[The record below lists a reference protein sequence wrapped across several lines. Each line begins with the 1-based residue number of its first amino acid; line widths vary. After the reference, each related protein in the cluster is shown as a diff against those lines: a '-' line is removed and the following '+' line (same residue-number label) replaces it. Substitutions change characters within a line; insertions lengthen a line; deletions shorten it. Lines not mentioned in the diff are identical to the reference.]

1 MMAKPIIAILAVAL
15 LLSSLGT
22 VGSFYFVSSQGQTT
36 TEPPELTLSE
46 TEASPG
52 SVIEVEGIN
61 FGANSQVSIY
71 FMSAEEADLTDGS
84 AFVLQGI
91 DANQS
96 TTTEPEGTNTF
107 FDADGDA
114 LHTLGDLLELS
125 TDQGGNDTTG
135 TTTSISEHN
144 LLVVLEEGVPV
155 NGTMSLECEDVNIAQ
170 GRINGTVG
178 TFGASP
184 GTYNECS
191 ISISDADITDTGE
204 IEELVVVSDSEEDYE
219 NSLVISE
226 TANEEGTFESS
237 VTVPNVEEGEYAIL
251 AVADDR
257 RTAVSALSVTVAETV
272 TEPAANATEGIMNE
286 TIIPA
291 PEEEEEELAEEEST
305 ELLTVGII
313 SNGTEGVVPAT
324 FEFQANLTGG
334 TGPYTISW
342 DFGDGSE
349 ESDEQT
355 VLHTFEEAG
364 TYNVVVTGTD
374 ENGQEASDNL
384 EITINEPPP
393 PPPPTTI
400 TKPLTVGIISNG
412 TESVVPAT
420 FEFQANLTGGTEP
433 YTYIWNFGDGS
444 EESDEQTVLHTFEEA
459 GTYNV
464 TLAATDTDNQNAF
477 DSIEITVNEPPPPT
491 TITEPLTV
499 GIISNGTESV
509 VPATFEFQANL
520 TGGTGPYTISW
531 DFGDGSEES
540 DEQTVLHTFEEA
552 GTYNVVVTGTDE
564 NGQEASDNLEI
575 TINEP
580 PPPPPPTTITEPLTV
595 GIISNGTESVVPA
608 TFEFQAN
615 LTGGT
620 EPYTYIWNFG
630 DGSEESDEQT
640 VLHTFEEAGTYN
652 VTLAA
657 TDTDNQNAFDSIE
670 ISVEELAEE
679 GGGEAATT
687 TVQNQTQNN
696 QTDIGEE
703 EPIVQLDETSAEP
716 GSPLAISGEGFQSD
730 TPIQIFINNVQ
741 ITNVITNVE
750 GSFNTVVIVPT
761 TVAAGSAQVV
771 IRTEQTNIIQNVNII
786 QLDGRT
792 EGPSTLS
799 LTAVS
804 ATDNGEAL
812 RNAPVTVFDAIS
824 GEVIE
829 TGRTPMDIELQE
841 GTYSIFYSDFGRFE
855 FESAEPGRWIDTPDG
870 GSGLITIRE
879 GRNTTVT
886 AIYSEQPV
894 PPPPPRVTDN
904 SLTLRAQDTQGN
916 LIEDMFV
923 TIYDAEA
930 AEKIEQGFTEI
941 RVDDLPP
948 GTYPIF
954 FSNFEDL
961 EFLSASP
968 GTWIQTPFG
977 GVGLVTITDD
987 GEDHNIVVTAE
998 YNRTTIVEE
1007 QFNIQAPLD
1016 LEGNIFTITSNET
1029 RPEGPFVMSGMFA
1042 LRVSDEEPVSATLS
1056 AYFMSVREDSNE
1068 NVDLESQRSRDHD
1081 TFQIMDLKPRVAR
1094 PIGLNSYVVSGTAD
1108 LLLNGDMYS
1117 NDERVHVIVRGGE
1130 ELTPTN
1136 IEIDFRGDQR
1146 YSAANRL
1153 DTLYGAV
1160 SSGFQ

>member
-1 MMAKPIIAILAVAL
+1 MMAKPITAILAVAL

-144 LLVVLEEGVPV
+144 LLVVLEEGAPV

-178 TFGASP
+178 TFGVSP

-191 ISISDADITDTGE
+191 ISISDADITDTAE
-204 IEELVVVSDSEEDYE
+204 IEELIVVSDSEEDYE

-291 PEEEEEELAEEEST
+291 PEEEELAEEEST
-305 ELLTVGII
+305 EL
-313 SNGTEGVVPAT
+313 
-324 FEFQANLTGG
+324 
-334 TGPYTISW
+334 
-342 DFGDGSE
+342 
-349 ESDEQT
+349 
-355 VLHTFEEAG
+355 
-364 TYNVVVTGTD
+364 
-374 ENGQEASDNL
+374 
-384 EITINEPPP
+384 
-393 PPPPTTI
+393 
-400 TKPLTVGIISNG
+400 
-412 TESVVPAT
+412 
-420 FEFQANLTGGTEP
+420 
-433 YTYIWNFGDGS
+433 
-444 EESDEQTVLHTFEEA
+444 
-459 GTYNV
+459 
-464 TLAATDTDNQNAF
+464 
-477 DSIEITVNEPPPPT
+477 
-491 TITEPLTV
+491 LTV

-575 TINEP
+575 TVNE
-580 PPPPPPTTITEPLTV
+580 PPPPTTITEPLTV

-620 EPYTYIWNFG
+620 GPYTISWDFG

-703 EPIVQLDETSAEP
+703 EPTVQLDETSAEP

-930 AEKIEQGFTEI
+930 AEKVEQGFTEI

-1029 RPEGPFVMSGMFA
+1029 RPEGPFVMSGTFA

-1056 AYFMSVREDSNE
+1056 AYFMSAREDSNE

>member
-1 MMAKPIIAILAVAL
+1 MMAKPITAILAVAL

-144 LLVVLEEGVPV
+144 LLVVLEEGAPV

-178 TFGASP
+178 TFGVSP

-291 PEEEEEELAEEEST
+291 PEEEELAEEEST
-305 ELLTVGII
+305 EL
-313 SNGTEGVVPAT
+313 
-324 FEFQANLTGG
+324 
-334 TGPYTISW
+334 
-342 DFGDGSE
+342 
-349 ESDEQT
+349 
-355 VLHTFEEAG
+355 
-364 TYNVVVTGTD
+364 
-374 ENGQEASDNL
+374 
-384 EITINEPPP
+384 
-393 PPPPTTI
+393 
-400 TKPLTVGIISNG
+400 
-412 TESVVPAT
+412 
-420 FEFQANLTGGTEP
+420 
-433 YTYIWNFGDGS
+433 
-444 EESDEQTVLHTFEEA
+444 
-459 GTYNV
+459 
-464 TLAATDTDNQNAF
+464 
-477 DSIEITVNEPPPPT
+477 
-491 TITEPLTV
+491 
-499 GIISNGTESV
+499 
-509 VPATFEFQANL
+509 
-520 TGGTGPYTISW
+520 
-531 DFGDGSEES
+531 
-540 DEQTVLHTFEEA
+540 
-552 GTYNVVVTGTDE
+552 
-564 NGQEASDNLEI
+564 
-575 TINEP
+575 
-580 PPPPPPTTITEPLTV
+580 LTV

-703 EPIVQLDETSAEP
+703 EPTVQLDETSAEP

-1029 RPEGPFVMSGMFA
+1029 RPEGPFVMSGTFA

-1056 AYFMSVREDSNE
+1056 AYFMSAREDSNE

>member
-1 MMAKPIIAILAVAL
+1 MMAKPITAILAVAL

-144 LLVVLEEGVPV
+144 LLVVLEEGAPM

-178 TFGASP
+178 TFGVSP

-364 TYNVVVTGTD
+364 TYNV
-374 ENGQEASDNL
+374 
-384 EITINEPPP
+384 
-393 PPPPTTI
+393 
-400 TKPLTVGIISNG
+400 
-412 TESVVPAT
+412 
-420 FEFQANLTGGTEP
+420 
-433 YTYIWNFGDGS
+433 
-444 EESDEQTVLHTFEEA
+444 
-459 GTYNV
+459 
-464 TLAATDTDNQNAF
+464 
-477 DSIEITVNEPPPPT
+477 
-491 TITEPLTV
+491 
-499 GIISNGTESV
+499 
-509 VPATFEFQANL
+509 
-520 TGGTGPYTISW
+520 
-531 DFGDGSEES
+531 
-540 DEQTVLHTFEEA
+540 
-552 GTYNVVVTGTDE
+552 
-564 NGQEASDNLEI
+564 
-575 TINEP
+575 
-580 PPPPPPTTITEPLTV
+580 
-595 GIISNGTESVVPA
+595 
-608 TFEFQAN
+608 
-615 LTGGT
+615 
-620 EPYTYIWNFG
+620 
-630 DGSEESDEQT
+630 
-640 VLHTFEEAGTYN
+640 
-652 VTLAA
+652 TLAA

-730 TPIQIFINNVQ
+730 TLIQIFINNVQ

-841 GTYSIFYSDFGRFE
+841 GTYSIFYSDFGRFV
-855 FESAEPGRWIDTPDG
+855 FESAEPGRWIDTPNG

-961 EFLSASP
+961 EFLSASL

-977 GVGLVTITDD
+977 GVGLVTIPDD

-1029 RPEGPFVMSGMFA
+1029 RPEGPFVMSGTFA

>member
-1 MMAKPIIAILAVAL
+1 MMAKPITAILAVAL

-144 LLVVLEEGVPV
+144 LLVVLEEGAPV

-178 TFGASP
+178 TFGVSP

-191 ISISDADITDTGE
+191 ISISDTDITDTGE

-291 PEEEEEELAEEEST
+291 PEEEELAEEEST
-305 ELLTVGII
+305 EL
-313 SNGTEGVVPAT
+313 
-324 FEFQANLTGG
+324 
-334 TGPYTISW
+334 
-342 DFGDGSE
+342 
-349 ESDEQT
+349 
-355 VLHTFEEAG
+355 
-364 TYNVVVTGTD
+364 
-374 ENGQEASDNL
+374 
-384 EITINEPPP
+384 
-393 PPPPTTI
+393 
-400 TKPLTVGIISNG
+400 
-412 TESVVPAT
+412 
-420 FEFQANLTGGTEP
+420 
-433 YTYIWNFGDGS
+433 
-444 EESDEQTVLHTFEEA
+444 
-459 GTYNV
+459 
-464 TLAATDTDNQNAF
+464 
-477 DSIEITVNEPPPPT
+477 
-491 TITEPLTV
+491 
-499 GIISNGTESV
+499 
-509 VPATFEFQANL
+509 
-520 TGGTGPYTISW
+520 
-531 DFGDGSEES
+531 
-540 DEQTVLHTFEEA
+540 
-552 GTYNVVVTGTDE
+552 
-564 NGQEASDNLEI
+564 
-575 TINEP
+575 
-580 PPPPPPTTITEPLTV
+580 LTV

-703 EPIVQLDETSAEP
+703 EPTVQLDETSAEP

-1029 RPEGPFVMSGMFA
+1029 RPEGPFVMSGTFA

-1056 AYFMSVREDSNE
+1056 AYFMSAREDSNE

>member
-291 PEEEEEELAEEEST
+291 PEEEELAEEEST
-305 ELLTVGII
+305 EL
-313 SNGTEGVVPAT
+313 
-324 FEFQANLTGG
+324 
-334 TGPYTISW
+334 
-342 DFGDGSE
+342 
-349 ESDEQT
+349 
-355 VLHTFEEAG
+355 
-364 TYNVVVTGTD
+364 
-374 ENGQEASDNL
+374 
-384 EITINEPPP
+384 
-393 PPPPTTI
+393 
-400 TKPLTVGIISNG
+400 LTVGIISNG

-420 FEFQANLTGGTEP
+420 FEFQANLTGG
-433 YTYIWNFGDGS
+433 I
-444 EESDEQTVLHTFEEA
+444 
-459 GTYNV
+459 
-464 TLAATDTDNQNAF
+464 
-477 DSIEITVNEPPPPT
+477 
-491 TITEPLTV
+491 
-499 GIISNGTESV
+499 
-509 VPATFEFQANL
+509 
-520 TGGTGPYTISW
+520 
-531 DFGDGSEES
+531 
-540 DEQTVLHTFEEA
+540 
-552 GTYNVVVTGTDE
+552 
-564 NGQEASDNLEI
+564 
-575 TINEP
+575 
-580 PPPPPPTTITEPLTV
+580 
-595 GIISNGTESVVPA
+595 
-608 TFEFQAN
+608 
-615 LTGGT
+615 

-703 EPIVQLDETSAEP
+703 EPTVQLDETSAEP

-771 IRTEQTNIIQNVNII
+771 VTTEQTTVVQNVNII
-786 QLDGRT
+786 QLDERT

-824 GEVIE
+824 GEVVE
-829 TGRTPMDIELQE
+829 RGRTPMDIELQE
-841 GTYSIFYSDFGRFE
+841 G
-855 FESAEPGRWIDTPDG
+855 
-870 GSGLITIRE
+870 
-879 GRNTTVT
+879 V
-886 AIYSEQPV
+886 
-894 PPPPPRVTDN
+894 
-904 SLTLRAQDTQGN
+904 
-916 LIEDMFV
+916 
-923 TIYDAEA
+923 
-930 AEKIEQGFTEI
+930 
-941 RVDDLPP
+941 
-948 GTYPIF
+948 
-954 FSNFEDL
+954 
-961 EFLSASP
+961 
-968 GTWIQTPFG
+968 
-977 GVGLVTITDD
+977 
-987 GEDHNIVVTAE
+987 
-998 YNRTTIVEE
+998 
-1007 QFNIQAPLD
+1007 
-1016 LEGNIFTITSNET
+1016 
-1029 RPEGPFVMSGMFA
+1029 
-1042 LRVSDEEPVSATLS
+1042 
-1056 AYFMSVREDSNE
+1056 
-1068 NVDLESQRSRDHD
+1068 
-1081 TFQIMDLKPRVAR
+1081 
-1094 PIGLNSYVVSGTAD
+1094 
-1108 LLLNGDMYS
+1108 
-1117 NDERVHVIVRGGE
+1117 
-1130 ELTPTN
+1130 
-1136 IEIDFRGDQR
+1136 
-1146 YSAANRL
+1146 
-1153 DTLYGAV
+1153 
-1160 SSGFQ
+1160 

>member
-1 MMAKPIIAILAVAL
+1 MIAKPITAVLAVAL
-15 LLSSLGT
+15 LLGASGT
-22 VGSFYFVSSQGQTT
+22 VGSIYFVSSQGQTT
-36 TEPPELTLSE
+36 TEPAELTLNES
-46 TEASPG
+46 EASPG

-61 FGANSQVSIY
+61 FAANSQVSIY

-91 DANQS
+91 NANQS
-96 TTTEPEGTNTF
+96 TTTTEPEGASAF

-114 LHTLGDLLELS
+114 LHTLGDLL
-125 TDQGGNDTTG
+125 D
-135 TTTSISEHN
+135 TTSISEHN
-144 LLVVLEEGVPV
+144 LLVVVEERVPV
-155 NGTMSLECEDVNIAQ
+155 NGTMSLECEDENIAQ
-170 GRINGTVG
+170 GLINGTIG

-191 ISISDADITDTGE
+191 ISISDDDDTTDTGE
-204 IEELVVVSDSEEDYE
+204 IEELIVVSDSEEDYE
-219 NSLVISE
+219 NSLATSE

-237 VTVPNVEEGEYAIL
+237 VIVPNVEGGEYAIL

-257 RTAVSALSVTVAETV
+257 RTAVSALSVTVAESV
-272 TEPAANATEGIMNE
+272 TEPTADTSAAANATEGVIMNE

-291 PEEEEEELAEEEST
+291 PEEEELAEEEST

-313 SNGTEGVVPAT
+313 PNSTEGVAPAT
-324 FEFQANLTGG
+324 FEFEANITGG
-334 TGPYTISW
+334 TEPYAISW

-364 TYNVVVTGTD
+364 IYNVVLTITD
-374 ENGQEASDNL
+374 ENGEEASDNL
-384 EITINEPPP
+384 GITVNEPS
-393 PPPPTTI
+393 PTI
-400 TKPLTVGIISNG
+400 AEPLTVGIIPNS
-412 TESVVPAT
+412 TEGVAPAT
-420 FEFQANLTGGTEP
+420 FEFEANITGGTEP
-433 YTYIWNFGDGS
+433 YTYLWNFGDGS

-459 GTYNV
+459 GIYNV
-464 TLAATDTDNQNAF
+464 TLAATDTDNQDAS
-477 DSIEITVNEPPPPT
+477 DSIEITV
-491 TITEPLTV
+491 
-499 GIISNGTESV
+499 
-509 VPATFEFQANL
+509 
-520 TGGTGPYTISW
+520 
-531 DFGDGSEES
+531 
-540 DEQTVLHTFEEA
+540 EEA
-552 GTYNVVVTGTDE
+552 
-564 NGQEASDNLEI
+564 L
-575 TINEP
+575 
-580 PPPPPPTTITEPLTV
+580 
-595 GIISNGTESVVPA
+595 PA
-608 TFEFQAN
+608 E
-615 LTGGT
+615 
-620 EPYTYIWNFG
+620 
-630 DGSEESDEQT
+630 
-640 VLHTFEEAGTYN
+640 
-652 VTLAA
+652 
-657 TDTDNQNAFDSIE
+657 
-670 ISVEELAEE
+670 EE
-679 GGGEAATT
+679 GGGGEAAATT

-696 QTDIGEE
+696 QTDTAGEE
-703 EPIVQLDETSAEP
+703 EPTVQLDETSAEP
-716 GSPLAISGEGFQSD
+716 GSPLAISGEGFQPD

-761 TVAAGSAQVV
+761 SVAAGSAQVV
-771 IRTEQTNIIQNVNII
+771 VRTEQTAIIQNAKGG
-786 QLDGRT
+786 QWDGMI
-792 EGPSTLS
+792 EGPSTLR

-812 RNAPVTVFDAIS
+812 PNAPVTVFDASS

-829 TGRTPMDIELQE
+829 RGRTPVDVELQE
-841 GTYSIFYSDFGRFE
+841 GTYSIFYSDFGQFE

-886 AIYSEQPV
+886 ALYTERPA
-894 PPPPPRVTDN
+894 PPQPPRVTDN

-916 LIEDMFV
+916 PIQGMFV
-923 TIYDAEA
+923 TIYNAEA
-930 AEKIEQGFTEI
+930 AEKIEQGFTEL

-948 GTYPIF
+948 GTYPVF

-977 GVGLVTITDD
+977 GVGLVTIPDD

-998 YNRTTIVEE
+998 YNRTTVVEEE

-1016 LEGNIFTITSNET
+1016 LEGNIFTITSNQT
-1029 RPEGPFVMSGMFA
+1029 RPEGPFVMSGTFA

-1056 AYFMSVREDSNE
+1056 AFFMSAREDSNE

-1081 TFQIMDLKPRVAR
+1081 TFQIVDLKPRVAR

-1117 NDERVHVIVRGGE
+1117 NDERIVVIVRGGE

-1153 DTLYGAV
+1153 DTLYGVV

>member
-144 LLVVLEEGVPV
+144 LLVVLEEGAPV

-178 TFGASP
+178 TFGVSP

-291 PEEEEEELAEEEST
+291 PEEEELAEEEST
-305 ELLTVGII
+305 EL
-313 SNGTEGVVPAT
+313 
-324 FEFQANLTGG
+324 
-334 TGPYTISW
+334 
-342 DFGDGSE
+342 
-349 ESDEQT
+349 
-355 VLHTFEEAG
+355 
-364 TYNVVVTGTD
+364 
-374 ENGQEASDNL
+374 
-384 EITINEPPP
+384 
-393 PPPPTTI
+393 
-400 TKPLTVGIISNG
+400 
-412 TESVVPAT
+412 
-420 FEFQANLTGGTEP
+420 
-433 YTYIWNFGDGS
+433 
-444 EESDEQTVLHTFEEA
+444 
-459 GTYNV
+459 
-464 TLAATDTDNQNAF
+464 
-477 DSIEITVNEPPPPT
+477 
-491 TITEPLTV
+491 
-499 GIISNGTESV
+499 
-509 VPATFEFQANL
+509 
-520 TGGTGPYTISW
+520 
-531 DFGDGSEES
+531 
-540 DEQTVLHTFEEA
+540 
-552 GTYNVVVTGTDE
+552 
-564 NGQEASDNLEI
+564 
-575 TINEP
+575 
-580 PPPPPPTTITEPLTV
+580 LTV

-703 EPIVQLDETSAEP
+703 EPTVQLDETSAEP

-730 TPIQIFINNVQ
+730 TLIQIFINNVQ

-771 IRTEQTNIIQNVNII
+771 VRTQQTNIIQSFNII
-786 QLDGRT
+786 GLDSTT
-792 EGPSTLS
+792 EGPSTLR
-799 LTAVS
+799 LTAAS

-812 RNAPVTVFDAIS
+812 RNAPVTIFDTSS
-824 GEVIE
+824 GQVIE
-829 TGRTPMDIELQE
+829 KGKTPIDIELQE

-1068 NVDLESQRSRDHD
+1068 NVDLESQRTRDHD